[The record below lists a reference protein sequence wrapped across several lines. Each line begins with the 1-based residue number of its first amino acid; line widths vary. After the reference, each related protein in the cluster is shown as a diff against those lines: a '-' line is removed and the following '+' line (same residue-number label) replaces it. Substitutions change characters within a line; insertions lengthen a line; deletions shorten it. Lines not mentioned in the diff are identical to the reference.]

1 MYGKSWKKNEKE
13 SNVIDLESNNRQIHS
28 LSGEGAQCMCAIES
42 GSSLSI
48 LYSVRRST
56 AKIGQVT
63 AVSSLGYSLQ
73 ISSQTNYQLT

>member
-1 MYGKSWKKNEKE
+1 
-13 SNVIDLESNNRQIHS
+13 
-28 LSGEGAQCMCAIES
+28 MCAIES